1 MPAAGP
7 VRAEFE
13 FADFVDAACPDAGG
27 RTARQAYDEQKG
39 DLRALL
45 GRLTDADLLDTDDS
59 EAAACLLHNLAG
71 TAVYFGE
78 DELGDISAVLEFR
91 VRHAVNAATL
101 HRDCHHLLTLLK
113 AA

>member
-1 MPAAGP
+1 MSAAAP

-13 FADFVDAACPDAGG
+13 FADFVDAACPDGGG